1 MNNITSNKKIN
12 IKDAIE
18 LETINC
24 GKITCEKADEAIVR
38 EIEKLATMAW
48 ERNNENTAGWEYFA
62 AIADACDIN
71 FIAD

>member
-24 GKITCEKADEAIVR
+24 GKITCEKADEAIVC
-38 EIEKLATMAW
+38 EIDKLATMAW
-48 ERNNENTAGWEYFA
+48 ERDNENMAGWEYFA
-62 AIADACDIN
+62 DIADACGIN
-71 FIAD
+71 FIAN